1 MATKEPDRPN
11 PNPELKMPPSQ
22 TKIMEQCRKEACD
35 WALAEVTKNLGY
47 TPDETLAEFI
57 VERNGPALHA
67 YAQALFDE
75 RSKRPT
81 VEQVMEVVE
90 EWRRRDVRG
99 CITAAQSREALES
112 EDGWA
117 GWILL
122 SDLRSRLTKLL
133 GDGE

>member
-1 MATKEPDRPN
+1 MVTKEPDRPN
-11 PNPELKMPPSQ
+11 PNPELKMTPSQ
-22 TKIMEQCRKEACD
+22 TKLMEQCRAEAE
-35 WALAEVTKNLGY
+35 AKYPESYIHVGY
-47 TPDETLAEFI
+47 RE
-57 VERNGPALHA
+57 A

-90 EWRRRDVRG
+90 EWRRRDVRS

-112 EDGWA
+112 EDGRA

-122 SDLRSRLTKLL
+122 SDLRSRLTKLF
-133 GDGE
+133 GGG

>member
-11 PNPELKMPPSQ
+11 PNPSLMTPSH
-22 TKIMEQCRKEACD
+22 TKLMEQCRVEAEYQFEEQTGFI
-35 WALAEVTKNLGY
+35 AHSGSVTPQFWIG
-47 TPDETLAEFI
+47 
-57 VERNGPALHA
+57 G

-90 EWRRRDVRG
+90 EWRRRDVRS

-112 EDGWA
+112 EDSRA